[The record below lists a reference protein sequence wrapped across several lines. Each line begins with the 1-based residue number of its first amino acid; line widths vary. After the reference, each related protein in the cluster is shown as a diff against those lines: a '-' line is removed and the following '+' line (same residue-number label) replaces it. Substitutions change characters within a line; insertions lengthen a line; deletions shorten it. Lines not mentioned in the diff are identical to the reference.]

1 MHIMKQI
8 KTFALIALLL
18 AAPAAIAAQNNEQPT
33 ITQTAKAQ
41 RDVTPDE
48 LFLTITINEKDNKGK
63 TTVEEQQKKMI
74 DVLKNAGVDVEK
86 NLTLNFMGSQI
97 SYTTFRRNVNPRTTA
112 TYMLKLHDAGTMQSI
127 IAKLEAQGITNI
139 QLTGTKYSKA
149 EELCNELGA
158 EAMKKAKAQAA
169 NLAAAVGQSIGPA
182 IEISSWNSN
191 NGSTPILYKARSN
204 TMLSEVNIDDIAD
217 GGPQIEIGKI
227 TFSVN
232 VTVKFL
238 LNEK

>member
-1 MHIMKQI
+1 MKQI

-18 AAPAAIAAQNNEQPT
+18 AAPAAIAAQNNEQPS

-48 LFLTITINEKDNKGK
+48 LFLSITINEKDNKGK

-112 TYMLKLHDAGTMQSI
+112 TYMLKLHDAGTMQNI

-139 QLTGTKYSKA
+139 QLMGTKYSKA
-149 EELCNELGA
+149 DEICNELGA
-158 EAMKKAKAQAA
+158 EAMKKARAQAT
-169 NLAAAVGQSIGPA
+169 NLAAAVEQSIGPA
-182 IEISSWNSN
+182 VEISSWNSN
-191 NGSTPILYKARSN
+191 NGSAPILYKARNSFAAE
-204 TMLSEVNIDDIAD
+204 SAAIDSQE
-217 GGPQIEIGKI
+217 PQIEIGKI